1 MIRHCK
7 LLSSITNLCKLT
19 HNLSGSRSFI
29 CPVPFE
35 QKLISCT
42 SITAFT
48 SVWRIAGFYK
58 DLNFIEQFSSIRC
71 YCHNAGGHKEW
82 TEEIEYLDESG
93 SILYKGKG
101 IRSVEPGIDDHVVV
115 GEVKKP
121 SVNAAAVAKI
131 VEVVKR
137 WKWGPELET
146 QLDKLQFVPNM
157 THIVQSL
164 KIISD
169 SDACLSLF
177 RDFDGIQSLF
187 DEMVGDSTSTGAFLS
202 VSCNRVIQYL
212 ANVKKLE
219 VSFCCFKKIQEA
231 GGEIDTETYNS
242 LITLFFGKGL
252 PYKAF
257 EIYESMEKASCSWKG
272 SENGDTVNYATVV
285 REVKAYL
292 KKGVAAKELQ
302 SHIAAFPVSAQEKMN
317 ALLEGLF
324 DGVEKVF
331 GKEATK
337 RKNHLAGAV
346 AGDDEGS
353 QLLLLNAAEEFCYKK
368 GSNEL
373 NEVALIP
380 KALYDVDLVEE
391 EHVMHWYSKGLKG
404 DKKDSQVW
412 KNAQPFIDW
421 LRNAESES
429 EEE

>member
-1 MIRHCK
+1 MR
-7 LLSSITNLCKLT
+7 
-19 HNLSGSRSFI
+19 
-29 CPVPFE
+29 
-35 QKLISCT
+35 
-42 SITAFT
+42 
-48 SVWRIAGFYK
+48 
-58 DLNFIEQFSSIRC
+58 
-71 YCHNAGGHKEW
+71 
-82 TEEIEYLDESG
+82 
-93 SILYKGKG
+93 
-101 IRSVEPGIDDHVVV
+101 
-115 GEVKKP
+115 
-121 SVNAAAVAKI
+121 
-131 VEVVKR
+131 
-137 WKWGPELET
+137 
-146 QLDKLQFVPNM
+146 
-157 THIVQSL
+157 
-164 KIISD
+164 
-169 SDACLSLF
+169 
-177 RDFDGIQSLF
+177 
-187 DEMVGDSTSTGAFLS
+187 
-202 VSCNRVIQYL
+202 
-212 ANVKKLE
+212 
-219 VSFCCFKKIQEA
+219 
-231 GGEIDTETYNS
+231 
-242 LITLFFGKGL
+242 
-252 PYKAF
+252 
-257 EIYESMEKASCSWKG
+257 G